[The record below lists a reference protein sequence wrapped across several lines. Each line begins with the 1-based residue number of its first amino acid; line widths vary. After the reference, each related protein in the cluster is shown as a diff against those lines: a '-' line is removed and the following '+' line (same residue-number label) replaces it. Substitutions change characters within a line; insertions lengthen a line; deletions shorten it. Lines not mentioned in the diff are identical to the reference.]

1 MNCPTIMAILLK
13 HRTEGAVR
21 VQEILTKYGCHIKV
35 RLGLHEGAVNAC
47 SEEGLILL
55 QLCGTQDEL
64 HAMLNELNSV
74 QQVRA
79 KMMNISFDE

>member
-1 MNCPTIMAILLK
+1 MECPTIMAILLK

-55 QLCGTQDEL
+55 QLCGTDL
-64 HAMLNELNSV
+64 ELNAFLAELNAIP
-74 QQVRA
+74 QVKA
-79 KMMNISFDE
+79 KMMQIS